1 MSKAMLKQVIEI
13 YELLDSAK
21 VTGGDVEA
29 LLRKRGLE
37 DISVKTIKG
46 DRGQTDFIK
55 IRIPGT
61 EGRLSDGESPTI
73 GVIGSLGGIG
83 ARPEMV
89 GIVSDADG
97 AVTALSVAL
106 KLADMRVNGDLLKG
120 DVVVGTHVCPNAPV
134 TPHEPVPFMGS
145 PVGSGV
151 MNREEVDGNMD
162 AVLSIDTTKGNRIV
176 KWRGFAVT
184 PTVKEGWVLK
194 VSDDL
199 LDIMEIT
206 TGRVPRVCPITTQDI
221 TPYGTGIDHINS
233 IMQPATA
240 TDAPVVGVAIT
251 AEVPVPGCA
260 TGASHVTDI
269 EEAARF
275 VLEVAKA
282 YGKGLCSFYD
292 ESQWKNI
299 VERYG
304 PLKILQTKGRD
315 VPSSEQ

>member
-1 MSKAMLKQVIEI
+1 VDKGLGDENLLKQVLEI
-13 YELLDSAK
+13 YELLDSPTASGEE
-21 VTGGDVEA
+21 VASLMRRRRLDDVV
-29 LLRKRGLE
+29 
-37 DISVKTIKG
+37 VKTIEG
-46 DRGQTDFIK
+46 ERGQTDFIK
-55 IRIPGT
+55 IRAPGT
-61 EGRLSDGESPTI
+61 EGKISGGSAPTL
-73 GVIGSLGGIG
+73 GVVGRLGGVG

-89 GIVSDADG
+89 GIVSDGDG

-106 KLADMRVNGDLLKG
+106 KLADMNGKSDRLKG
-120 DVVVGTHVCPNAPV
+120 DVVVATHICPNSPI
-134 TPHEPVPFMGS
+134 TPHKPVPFMGS
-145 PVGSGV
+145 PVDIAV
-151 MNREEVDGNMD
+151 MNREEVDGDMN

-176 KWRGFAVT
+176 KWRGFAIT

-206 TGRVPRVCPITTQDI
+206 TGRIPRVCPITTQDI
-221 TPYGTGIDHINS
+221 VPYGTGIDHINS

-251 AEVPVPGCA
+251 AETTVPGCA

-269 EEAARF
+269 EEAAQF

-282 YGKGLCSFYD
+282 YGKGVCMFYD
-292 ESQWKNI
+292 EEEWKLI

-304 PLKILQTKGRD
+304 PLKVLQTKGRN
-315 VPSSEQ
+315 P

>member
-1 MSKAMLKQVIEI
+1 MFNQVLEI
-13 YELLDSAK
+13 YDLLDSPNASGEL
-21 VTGGDVEA
+21 VAG
-29 LLRKRGLE
+29 LMRSRGLE
-37 DISVKTIKG
+37 DVSIKTISG
-46 DRGQTDFIK
+46 ERGQTDFLK

-61 EGRLSDGESPTI
+61 DGRMGGGSAPTLGVVGRLG
-73 GVIGSLGGIG
+73 GVG

-106 KLADMRVNGDLLKG
+106 KLADMRGKGDLLKG
-120 DVVVGTHVCPNAPV
+120 DVVVATHICPNAPI

-145 PVGSGV
+145 PVGIGV
-151 MNREEVDGNMD
+151 MNREEVDGSMD

-176 KWRGFAVT
+176 KWRGFAIT

-199 LDIMEIT
+199 LDIMEIA
-206 TGRVPRVCPITTQDI
+206 TGRIPRVCPITTQDI

-251 AEVPVPGCA
+251 AGVPVPGCA
-260 TGASHVTDI
+260 TGASHVMDI

-282 YGKGLCSFYD
+282 FGKGLCRFY
-292 ESQWKNI
+292 EEEQWEII
-299 VERYG
+299 VKRYG
-304 PLKILQTKGRD
+304 PMKLLQTLGR
-315 VPSSEQ
+315 EL

>member
-1 MSKAMLKQVIEI
+1 MLKQVLEI
-13 YELLDSAK
+13 YELLDGPEAS
-21 VTGGDVEA
+21 GGEVAD
-29 LLRKRGLE
+29 LLRSRGLGGVA
-37 DISVKTIKG
+37 VKTIEG
-46 DRGQTDFIK
+46 DRGRTDFIK
-55 IRIPGT
+55 ARIQGT
-61 EGRLSDGESPTI
+61 EGKASGGDAPTL
-73 GVIGSLGGIG
+73 GVVGRLGGVG

-89 GIVSDADG
+89 GIVSDGDG

-106 KLADMRVNGDLLKG
+106 KLADMQERGDRLRG
-120 DVVVGTHVCPNAPV
+120 DVVVATHICPDSPI

-145 PVGSGV
+145 PVDIGV
-151 MNREEVDGNMD
+151 MNREEVDRSMD
-162 AVLSIDTTKGNRIV
+162 SVLSIDTTKGNRIA
-176 KWRGFAVT
+176 KWRGFAIT

-206 TGRVPRVCPITTQDI
+206 TGRIPRVCPITTQDI

-251 AEVPVPGCA
+251 AEVTVPGCA

-269 EEAARF
+269 EEAASF

-282 YGKGLCSFYD
+282 YGKGLCRFYD
-292 ESQWKNI
+292 KEQWRLI

-304 PLKILQTKGRD
+304 PLKVLQTMGRGPKKSD
-315 VPSSEQ
+315 

>member
-1 MSKAMLKQVIEI
+1 MLKQVIEI

-73 GVIGSLGGIG
+73 GVIGRLGGIG

-120 DVVVGTHVCPNAPV
+120 DVVVVTHVCPNAPV

-151 MNREEVDGNMD
+151 MNREEVDGSMD
-162 AVLSIDTTKGNRIV
+162 AVISIDTTKGNRIV

-206 TGRVPRVCPITTQDI
+206 TGRIPRVCPITTQDI